1 MLTMVRLMTEAIK
14 AGIEVRR
21 KVVGDIK
28 EVFEEFPE
36 AVGYLN
42 CTGIGSYSLGGV
54 EDKELYPTMVS
65 LAIHSTT
72 DYF

>member
-1 MLTMVRLMTEAIK
+1 MLIIIRLMTEAIK

-36 AVGYLN
+36 ADGFLN

-54 EDKELYPTMVS
+54 EDKELYPTMVY
-65 LAIHSTT
+65 LTT
-72 DYF
+72 YCVTG